1 MYHTLE
7 AQKVLDDDSSKI
19 LLFFTSS
26 TFNLSR
32 QKPTLYQT
40 LKVDELQPL
49 QKGVVISWLGPL
61 KHPLTTNAK
70 PNEFI
75 ITCGLIFA
83 PSFTT
88 RLSFWKTVNT
98 PIKGFFGPLFAIS
111 LQNLQKI
118 SLSNNRLFIELF

>member
-49 QKGVVISWLGPL
+49 QKGVVKSWLGTL
-61 KHPLTTNAK
+61 N
-70 PNEFI
+70 
-75 ITCGLIFA
+75 
-83 PSFTT
+83 
-88 RLSFWKTVNT
+88 
-98 PIKGFFGPLFAIS
+98 
-111 LQNLQKI
+111 QKKYTK
-118 SLSNNRLFIELF
+118 S

>member
-1 MYHTLE
+1 MYHILE

-40 LKVDELQPL
+40 SKVDELQPL

-61 KHPLTTNAK
+61 
-70 PNEFI
+70 
-75 ITCGLIFA
+75 
-83 PSFTT
+83 
-88 RLSFWKTVNT
+88 
-98 PIKGFFGPLFAIS
+98 
-111 LQNLQKI
+111 
-118 SLSNNRLFIELF
+118 NNFIETRVKWPWPRTDKKSLDQRYT